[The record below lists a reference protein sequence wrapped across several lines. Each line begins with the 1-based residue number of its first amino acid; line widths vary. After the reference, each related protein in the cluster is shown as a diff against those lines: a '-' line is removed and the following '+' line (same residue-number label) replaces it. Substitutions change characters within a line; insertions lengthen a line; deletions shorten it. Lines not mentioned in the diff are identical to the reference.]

1 MDRLT
6 SGLCVSDVTRGRC
19 TQGRDCVFQTS
30 PDGAVPKG
38 EECAVPKGRECTV
51 PKGRECAV
59 MLVRFPDAF
68 LASFRDCIQQE
79 QNCLLDTEQAFLA
92 ALCPQVTSLSP
103 WQLHHTPPPR

>member
-1 MDRLT
+1 M
-6 SGLCVSDVTRGRC
+6 
-19 TQGRDCVFQTS
+19 FQTS

-38 EECAVPKGRECTV
+38 EECAVPKGEECAV

-92 ALCPQVTSLSP
+92 ALSPQVTSLCQINSSLP
-103 WQLHHTPPPR
+103 SPPRWRPFVR